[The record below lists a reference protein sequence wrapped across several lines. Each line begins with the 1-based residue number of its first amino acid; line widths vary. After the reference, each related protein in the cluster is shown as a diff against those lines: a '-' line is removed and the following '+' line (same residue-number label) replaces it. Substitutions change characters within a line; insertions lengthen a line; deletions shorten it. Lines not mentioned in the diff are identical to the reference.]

1 MICITAQATDLDAPV
16 EIRFA
21 RAPYFILIEEGTS
34 GWRAVQNE
42 LVHDSGGIG
51 PRAVQLLVQHTV
63 RTLITGQIGANA
75 LAALSAAGI
84 AAYAYREGGSV
95 RDALERFREGQ
106 LSRLI

>member
-1 MICITAQATDLDAPV
+1 MICVTAQAANLDAPV

-21 RAPYFILIEEGTS
+21 RAPFFILIEEGS
-34 GWRAVQNE
+34 GEWMAVENA
-42 LVHDSGGIG
+42 LVHGAGGIG
-51 PRAVQLLVQHTV
+51 PRAVQLLTQHKV
-63 RTLITGQIGANA
+63 RTLITGQVGANA
-75 LAALSAAGI
+75 LAALPAAGI